1 MGVPRKTRMLGHPAH
16 TMPARLLAATIHLTY
31 NTFRPVRDSSPHF
44 LCRGPEALPRTPHA
58 ELVIGHH
65 LSPLAHSH
73 RPTFT
78 PPPHNVTTRSA
89 DPTTL
94 YHIPPSTSARQCP
107 VEFQFSMVER
117 RFRTRRITRCK
128 PAGIDLHD
136 RLTQFPNC
144 ATYMRVV
151 CMSAIPQIH
160 FAKTARFTAVTFP
173 SPCGATLW
181 TSPITR
187 THSIIVNF
195 LNYEPVFACG
205 TQLPLL
211 QRARTH
217 APVHNQP
224 PSTC

>member
-1 MGVPRKTRMLGHPAH
+1 NFNFQWWSVAFGPAESH
-16 TMPARLLAATIHLTY
+16 DANLQASTCTIT
-31 NTFRPVRDSSPHF
+31 SP
-44 LCRGPEALPRTPHA
+44 
-58 ELVIGHH
+58 
-65 LSPLAHSH
+65 
-73 RPTFT
+73 
-78 PPPHNVTTRSA
+78 
-89 DPTTL
+89 
-94 YHIPPSTSARQCP
+94 
-107 VEFQFSMVER
+107 
-117 RFRTRRITRCK
+117 
-128 PAGIDLHD
+128 
-136 RLTQFPNC
+136 QFPNC